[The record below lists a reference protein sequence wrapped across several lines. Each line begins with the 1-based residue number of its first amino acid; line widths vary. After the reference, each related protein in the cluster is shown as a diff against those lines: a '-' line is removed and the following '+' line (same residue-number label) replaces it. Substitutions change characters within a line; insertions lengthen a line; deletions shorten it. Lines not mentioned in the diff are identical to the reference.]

1 MSIPGDNDET
11 VIYSGNASPAARLEC
26 LDVMLDESL
35 RNLDIRLG
43 VQDVTIGRSDNNSVP
58 IKYNKMSRQHARISF
73 SGNRWLIEDLDSA
86 NGIFVN
92 DQRVDHPSPLGQGDI
107 VIIGQVPFRFEIDT
121 PPPGATTAPAAPAQD
136 SYTGDSGTMYA
147 QHVGVLGSLAN
158 PAEEPIDEP
167 PPSLSN
173 KPASPGGKIP
183 TTPPPKARSGG
194 GKSSGGG
201 WMKWL
206 VLIALVLC
214 VAAGYTYWQ
223 QGEARR
229 QLDEKFISLNKSVQW
244 FLDKYETDNSRTTDT
259 GIGTELNDINRMIA
273 RADNSLKQVP
283 NDERFRILKQQLIFL
298 AFERQFLVDIRE
310 SSFYDAEKTLRDSEE
325 RIKAIEIP
333 TVKNRVNYHG
343 LFRLAETVLRFKR
356 FSNQYANI
364 SVDAQR
370 VPDNYEMQ
378 KMQEFKSEFI
388 EQKKINYL
396 ILSVTFVRLFEM
408 LEETEEED
416 MRLLNRWQEVLG
428 RG

>member
-1 MSIPGDNDET
+1 MSIPGNNDET
-11 VIYSGNASPAARLEC
+11 VIYSGNASPAARLDC

-35 RNLDIRLG
+35 RSLDIRLG

-86 NGIFVN
+86 NGIFIN
-92 DQRVDHPSPLGQGDI
+92 DQRVDYPTPLGQGDI
-107 VIIGQVPFRFEIDT
+107 VIIGQVPFRFEIET
-121 PPPGATTAPAAPAQD
+121 PPPGATSAPAAPED
-136 SYTGDSGTMYA
+136 NYTGDSGTMYA

-158 PAEEPIDEP
+158 PADEPAAEP
-167 PPSLSN
+167 PPPVSN
-173 KPASPGGKIP
+173 KPAAGQKIP
-183 TTPPPKARSGG
+183 ASPAARTRPAAQA
-194 GKSSGGG
+194 SGGG

-206 VLIALVLC
+206 LLLALVLC
-214 VAAGYTYWQ
+214 AAAGFTYWQ

-229 QLDEKFISLNKSVQW
+229 ELDSKFISLNKSVQW

-259 GIGTELNDINRMIA
+259 GIGTELNDINKMIA

-283 NDERFRILKQQLIFL
+283 NDERFKILKQQLIFL
-298 AFERQFLVDIRE
+298 AFEREFLVAIRDE
-310 SSFYDAEKTLRDSEE
+310 SFYDAEKRLTESEQ
-325 RIKAIEIP
+325 RINAIEIN

-364 SVDAQR
+364 SPDAQR

-378 KMQEFKSEFI
+378 KMQEFKSDFI

-408 LEETEEED
+408 LEETEEGD
-416 MRLLNRWQEVLG
+416 MRLLNRWQDVLG